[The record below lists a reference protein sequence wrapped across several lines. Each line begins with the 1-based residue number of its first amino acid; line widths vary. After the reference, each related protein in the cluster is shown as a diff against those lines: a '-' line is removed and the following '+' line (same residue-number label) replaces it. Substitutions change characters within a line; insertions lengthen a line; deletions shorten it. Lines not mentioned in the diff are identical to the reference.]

1 MKRLPVV
8 VAAWLSAACLAATP
22 TLAHAQEPG
31 GGGRDALP
39 PGNAAALAE
48 EAGAGGERRRLAF
61 VEAALAHV
69 QDAAGGGQDALS
81 PEREVLCDTGLYEI
95 SADYQGARANDC
107 QVFNPRGV
115 ILTIEPE
122 DKPPI
127 NPSPWFGFHIRP
139 KHANEQGTLVVT
151 LRYTVARHRYWP
163 KTSHDGLEWT
173 PLPERHWLA
182 HEDGRATLEIQPG
195 PDGLFVSAQEN
206 LGLDFYRTWRDEM
219 AGHFEG
225 LAWRSIGESQ
235 VGRPIFAAQTDP
247 EAENTLL
254 FIGRQHPPEVPG
266 ALMFTAFAE
275 RLLQDRASACRN
287 GNEPSARC
295 AFYAQHSL
303 LFIPNLNP
311 DGVAGGHWRHNLGG
325 TDLNRDWGVFRQPE
339 TRAVKRLLDDLE
351 DRGKQI
357 AVMLDFHSTWRN
369 VFYVPVIQ
377 DRTQPPAFASR
388 WLRLARASGKAY
400 SFESAPRS
408 SEETAIAKNYFYR
421 RYGVPAITVET
432 GDDTPRDEI
441 ATTARVLADALI
453 AVSGGGEGPLA
464 RRRGAQCPDF
474 FCYLAEANKASLVM
488 LAEQALVSRAQARK
502 IAGAMLQLHAEQE
515 AEGAQRAAN
524 YLPYEERLI
533 EIAGEEAANLHL
545 GRSRQDLHGAVRRM
559 LIRDQWL
566 ALADGALR
574 SRTALLR
581 LAEQEA
587 ATPIPAYTHGVQA
600 QPTMLGHYLL
610 AFSAQLER
618 DLQRFREGYARM
630 NHSPLGAAALGTSG
644 FALNRER
651 LAALL
656 GFDGRAENSYDANLV
671 SSGGLR
677 RELAGILSLSAVPIG
692 QLAENLHTQYHN
704 PRPWILLDRSSM
716 SISTIMP
723 QKRNPRPLDRVRSQA
738 SQVLGGAHTE
748 MLLAHNTNTGMH
760 DYRDIAPIT
769 QLASDAQL
777 LYRRYAQLIGLLRID
792 RARALEELQRGYSTM
807 TEVADMLVRQA
818 GMPFRTAHRYAS
830 ALVDFGR
837 ANGKRPGEISCEELQ
852 AIFRE
857 ATGGTLPVSVE
868 QLRGA
873 MDPASMLAARKGQ
886 GGPQAAEVQRMLAAH
901 RESLAAD
908 REWLGQRNEA
918 LLAASLELH
927 TAFAKLAPP
936 AN

>member
-1 MKRLPVV
+1 MKRLPAV
-8 VAAWLSAACLAATP
+8 VAAWLAAACLAATP

-31 GGGRDALP
+31 GGG
-39 PGNAAALAE
+39 
-48 EAGAGGERRRLAF
+48 
-61 VEAALAHV
+61 
-69 QDAAGGGQDALS
+69 QDALS
-81 PEREVLCDTGLYEI
+81 PEGEVLCDTGLYEI
-95 SADYQGARANDC
+95 SVDYEGARANDC

-127 NPSPWFGFHIRP
+127 NPSPWFGFHVRP
-139 KHANEQGTLVVT
+139 KDANEEGTLVVT

-206 LGLDFYRTWRDEM
+206 LGLDFYRTWRDEI
-219 AGHFEG
+219 AGRFEG

-235 VGRPIFAAQTDP
+235 GGRPIFAAQTDP

-275 RLLQDRASACRN
+275 RLLQDRASACQKR
-287 GNEPSARC
+287 PSARC

-388 WLRLARASGKAY
+388 WMRLARASGKAY

-453 AVSGGGEGPLA
+453 GVSGGGEGPLA

-515 AEGAQRAAN
+515 AEGAQRTAN

-545 GRSRQDLHGAVRRM
+545 GRSRQDLHGVVRRM
-559 LIRDQWL
+559 LVRDQWL
-566 ALADGALR
+566 ALAAGALKAR
-574 SRTALLR
+574 ASLLR
-581 LAEQEA
+581 LADQEA

-600 QPTMLGHYLL
+600 QPTTLGHYLL
-610 AFSAQLER
+610 AFSASLER

-630 NHSPLGAAALGTSG
+630 NHSPLGAAALSTSG

-656 GFDGRAENSYDANLV
+656 GFDGPAENSYDANLV

-677 RELAGILSLSAVPIG
+677 RELASILSLSAVPIG

-704 PRPWILLDRSSM
+704 PRPWILLDRSSV

-807 TEVADMLVRQA
+807 TEVADMLAREA

-837 ANGKRPGEISCEELQ
+837 ANGKRPGEISGEELQ

-857 ATGGTLPVSVE
+857 STGGTLPVSVE

-927 TAFAKLAPP
+927 TAFAELAPP